1 MMARRGAASSKAAID
16 SRMVSMLLQ
25 AVSTL
30 KVGISVALALATAA
44 VADET
49 TLPDGPGKTQVVEA
63 CSSCHAITQVTS
75 QARSITQWAEIVE
88 QMIARGAPVS
98 DDDYPVIVKYLG
110 KYFAPAS
117 RPTAMRTLPPKRSRA
132 MPQGATPPVPSAAE

>member
-1 MMARRGAASSKAAID
+1 MTGSIASKV
-16 SRMVSMLLQ
+16 VSMSLQ
-25 AVSTL
+25 AISAI
-30 KVGISVALALATAA
+30 KFGILAALALASA
-44 VADET
+44 VKAEET
-49 TLPDGPGKTQVVEA
+49 PLPDGPGKTQVIEA
-63 CSSCHAITQVTS
+63 CSSCHALTQVTS

-117 RPTAMRTLPPKRSRA
+117 RPVAMRAQPPTPAWA
-132 MPQGATPPVPSAAE
+132 MPRTARPPSQTVAE

>member
-1 MMARRGAASSKAAID
+1 MTGSIGSRR
-16 SRMVSMLLQ
+16 VSIVLR
-25 AVSTL
+25 AVAPV
-30 KVGISVALALATAA
+30 KFGILAALAFAGAA
-44 VADET
+44 VAEET
-49 TLPDGPGKTQVVEA
+49 ELPDGPGKAQVIEA
-63 CSSCHAITQVTS
+63 CSSCHAVTQVTS

-132 MPQGATPPVPSAAE
+132 IPQGGSPPVPSAAE

>member
-1 MMARRGAASSKAAID
+1 
-16 SRMVSMLLQ
+16 
-25 AVSTL
+25 
-30 KVGISVALALATAA
+30 
-44 VADET
+44 
-49 TLPDGPGKTQVVEA
+49 LPDGPGKTQVIEA

-75 QARSITQWAEIVE
+75 QARSITLWAEIVE

-117 RPTAMRTLPPKRSRA
+117 RPTAMRTLPPKRSGA
-132 MPQGATPPVPSAAE
+132 NPQGARLTVPSAAE